1 MPLMISLKIVEKEI
15 DGNARTRRSQEQS
28 QTVQNACDNN
38 ILVPSLSKILPAM
51 ISSHTIPPTSY
62 MNF

>member
-28 QTVQNACDNN
+28 QTVQNA
-38 ILVPSLSKILPAM
+38 KIRRQHWWETGNVRSGRLA
-51 ISSHTIPPTSY
+51 
-62 MNF
+62 